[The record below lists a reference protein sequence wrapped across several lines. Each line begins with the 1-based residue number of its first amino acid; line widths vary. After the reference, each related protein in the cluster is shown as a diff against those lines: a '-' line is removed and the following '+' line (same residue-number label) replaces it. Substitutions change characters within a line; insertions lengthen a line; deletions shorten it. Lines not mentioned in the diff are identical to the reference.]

1 MDRAF
6 IEKNQIVER
15 YLAGKLP
22 FKGAQDFER
31 FCRENPETLDEIG
44 FADAINKGMRLL
56 EASARTGVHRVER
69 PVWWRRP
76 ELAYGLL
83 AALLVA
89 VTIAWL
95 QFDRKRELEAEVAEL
110 QERLE
115 TGPLRPPAGTRALRV
130 VPDRSPSKRIHL
142 TLARQERPE
151 LLELRVDLAFA
162 RLNTFRVTVDK
173 GDQARVGTIFYVL
186 RDSNGQLRVSL
197 NTSSLHRGDYRIRIE
212 GVTRRGQL
220 VPTAWLNVRVV
231 G

>member
-1 MDRAF
+1 MDQAF
-6 IEKNQIVER
+6 IEKNQIIER
-15 YLAGKLP
+15 YLTGKLP
-22 FKGAQDFER
+22 LKGVQDFER
-31 FCRENPETLDEIG
+31 FCRENPEVLEEIG

-56 EASARTGVHRVER
+56 ETSGRTGIHKVDR
-69 PVWWRRP
+69 PAWWRRP
-76 ELAYGLL
+76 ELTYGLV
-83 AALLVA
+83 AALLIA
-89 VTIAWL
+89 VTLAWL
-95 QFDRKRELEAEVAEL
+95 QFDRKRALEDEVAEL

-115 TGPLRPPAGTRALRV
+115 IGPLRPPGATRAMRV
-130 VPDRSPSKRIHL
+130 VPDRSPSKRIHV

-151 LLELRVDLAFA
+151 LLELRVDVAFA

-173 GDQARVGTIFYVL
+173 GDQARVGTIFYML

-220 VPTAWLNVRVV
+220 VPTAWLNLRVV